1 MAHGFERKSR
11 VADHL
16 KHELG
21 RLLLSHSFDPRFKF
35 VSITAI
41 ELSKDYA
48 HATVYVTILNDSQ
61 VKDILIALNKAA
73 GFFRRELAQRV
84 NLRTT
89 PQFHFQY
96 DESIRRGE
104 KITKLLSQKPSEEEE

>member
-1 MAHGFERKSR
+1 MAHGYERKSR

-21 RLLLSHSFDPRFKF
+21 SLLLSHTFDPRFKF
-35 VSITAI
+35 VSISGI

-48 HATVYVTILNDSQ
+48 HATVYVTILDDSQ
-61 VKDILIALNKAA
+61 VKDILKALNQAS

-89 PQFHFQY
+89 PKFHFQY
-96 DESIRRGE
+96 DESIIQGE
-104 KITKLLSQKPSEEEE
+104 KITKLLSQKPSGKEE

>member
-16 KHELG
+16 KNELG

-35 VSITAI
+35 VSVSAI

-48 HATVYVTILNDSQ
+48 HATVYVTILDDSQ
-61 VKDILIALNKAA
+61 VKDILAALNKAA
-73 GFFRRELAQRV
+73 GFFRRELARRV

-96 DESIRRGE
+96 DSSIRHGE
-104 KITKLLSQKPSEEEE
+104 KIAKLLSPKPSEKEE